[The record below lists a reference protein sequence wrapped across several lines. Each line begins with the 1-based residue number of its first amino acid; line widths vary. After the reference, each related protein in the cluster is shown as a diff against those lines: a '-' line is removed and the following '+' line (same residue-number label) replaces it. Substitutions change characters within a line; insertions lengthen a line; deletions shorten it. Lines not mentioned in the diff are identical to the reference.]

1 MEAEMIDLT
10 GKRGVIFGIAN
21 NKSIAYGCAEVLSR
35 LGAELCIT
43 YLNDK
48 ARPFVAPLAD
58 QLGASLTLP
67 CDVASEGELEQVFD
81 RLKEEWGQIDF
92 VIHSIAWSPL
102 AELHGKLVDSSSEGF
117 CKAMSYGDFWC
128 TGR

>member
-21 NKSIAYGCAEVLSR
+21 NKSIAYGCAEVLSG

-48 ARPFVAPLAD
+48 ARPYVTPLAD
-58 QLGASLTLP
+58 QLGATLVLP
-67 CDVASEGELEQVFD
+67 CDVATEGELEQIFE
-81 RLKEEWGQIDF
+81 RLKQEWGQIDF
-92 VIHSIAWSPL
+92 VIDSIAW
-102 AELHGKLVDSSSEGF
+102 
-117 CKAMSYGDFWC
+117 
-128 TGR
+128 